1 MRLCRWTIAMMS
13 TDEPSIT
20 KVRQEA
26 AALGQALAIQDFDGT
41 RHRSRLITTL
51 ATIYGMDAVYD
62 AAHDLL
68 DQLGP
73 SKASSPSNY
82 AQAMKRLTIALD
94 QMLE

>member
-1 MRLCRWTIAMMS
+1 MAEVRL
-13 TDEPSIT
+13 E
-20 KVRQEA
+20 V
-26 AALGQALAIQDFDGT
+26 AALDVALAIQDFDGA
-41 RHRSRLITTL
+41 RYRSRLITTL
-51 ATIYGMDAVYD
+51 ATIYGMDAVYA
-62 AAHDLL
+62 AAHALL